1 MLHIKSACTNQA
13 QRSSQLTLTTPL
25 ARKISRHYGID
36 ALQETQELLDI
47 VKKEFGCHALR
58 AEHHPAGK

>member
-1 MLHIKSACTNQA
+1 MLLIKSACTKQA
-13 QRSSQLTLTTPL
+13 QLYSQLTLTTPL
-25 ARKISRHYGID
+25 AGKISRHYGID

-47 VKKEFGCHALR
+47 VKKKFGCHVLR